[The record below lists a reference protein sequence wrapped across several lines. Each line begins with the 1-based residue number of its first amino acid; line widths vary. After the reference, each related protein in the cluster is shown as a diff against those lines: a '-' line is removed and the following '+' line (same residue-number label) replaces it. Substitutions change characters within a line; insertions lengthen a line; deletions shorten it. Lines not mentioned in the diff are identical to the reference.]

1 MAGFVFER
9 DLPHQNAA
17 VSGVLRALSD
27 VTVEPSANGTV
38 NPHMAFEGMSQEL
51 QKNLLAL
58 KKEGDW
64 AQDFKTGAE

>member
-27 VTVEPSANGTV
+27 VTVEPIYS
-38 NPHMAFEGMSQEL
+38 P
-51 QKNLLAL
+51 
-58 KKEGDW
+58 
-64 AQDFKTGAE
+64 